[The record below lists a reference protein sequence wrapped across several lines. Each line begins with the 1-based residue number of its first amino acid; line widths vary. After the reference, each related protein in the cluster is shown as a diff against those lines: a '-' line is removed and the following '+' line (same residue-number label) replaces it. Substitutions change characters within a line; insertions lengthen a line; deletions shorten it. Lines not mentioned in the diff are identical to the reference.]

1 MNGAVGGNALQTQLI
16 ALAVVLI
23 VVVRF
28 LVREL
33 RARTVRVSTMWLRPA
48 FLGALT
54 VFFAAS
60 AVRQS
65 AESAAEL
72 ALSLTVG
79 VAFGA
84 VVGFLVAAST
94 TVERA
99 GAPGVLRLRGS
110 WVTVAIWVAALL
122 GAAGRAAAEDRRLAA
137 RDDVARAQRGDDLH
151 GGRRVRD
158 VLRAGRH
165 AQPLAAGLTA
175 R

>member
-65 AESAAEL
+65 PESEAEL

-122 GAAGRAAAEDRRLAA
+122 VRLGVRLLKTGGSLLATTSLALSAGTICM
-137 RDDVARAQRGDDLH
+137 VAVAFATFS
-151 GGRRVRD
+151 
-158 VLRAGRH
+158 VLVVMRSRSLPA
-165 AQPLAAGLTA
+165 
-175 R
+175 